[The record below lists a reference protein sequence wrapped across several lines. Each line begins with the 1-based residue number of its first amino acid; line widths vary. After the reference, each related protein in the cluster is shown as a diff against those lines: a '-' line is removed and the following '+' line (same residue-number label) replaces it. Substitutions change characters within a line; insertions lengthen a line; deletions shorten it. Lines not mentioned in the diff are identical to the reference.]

1 MKKIYNQPEVDFI
14 KLSAKDVLAT
24 SYGYAGFNFDEN
36 DKLDPWAW

>member
-24 SYGYAGFNFDEN
+24 SYNYNFNEN
-36 DKLDPWAW
+36 DPFEQWEW